1 MPLNPDEILREQFPD
16 NVSISDLCDCGK
28 HKKRT
33 QGPPPI
39 PRKTIPLPETDYR
52 STFKGTLQRPRSS
65 KRPVSEGL
73 RTNIPREPMFFDTNQ
88 RSDFRSHGYIER
100 TKPIIPDLYG
110 SAIFPTRSRKIQ
122 HGRRVSR
129 SEEMFEPATAKVD
142 GITSYTQEFIP
153 KQLQTEYRRM
163 EPRPNYIPSNAKFE
177 NRTTNKE
184 HFRKWVPTK
193 QVPFGEMPSFTG
205 SILYPELKEK
215 MPETVTQNS
224 FKGEYVKRPDAI
236 KLSESNIKMEGDMFM
251 KTTNNDTFT
260 RHEGDNRVK
269 RTTHSPTLKVGKALG
284 KFENQTQS
292 KRDFPQYRNPERAI
306 PAEPA
311 PCTIDLKFDNKR
323 SLTTEQKDIFKGHDV
338 LVNPMAK
345 AIRTDNAEY
354 EPPTV
359 KFETETSNKRDYV
372 PKEMPKMTMRPAP
385 PESHMQPRGDFKF
398 DDRTMS
404 KDFFQNWGAQVRPRY
419 GDFHENR
426 PYVPPQTKFD
436 HDSITKTSFIPKKYV
451 PLKDFKPE
459 PKPVANEGDFDFRT
473 VHMQTYVQ
481 PVVKPC
487 RAQLFLLQRE
497 LQRLKQER
505 EVSDPP
511 AITAK

>member
-16 NVSISDLCDCGK
+16 NVSISDLCDCGR
-28 HKKRT
+28 HKRRT

-39 PRKTIPLPETDYR
+39 PRKSVPLPETDYR

-65 KRPVSEGL
+65 KRPASEVP
-73 RTNIPREPMFFDTNQ
+73 RTNIPKEPMFFDTNQ

-100 TKPIIPDLYG
+100 TKPIIP
-110 SAIFPTRSRKIQ
+110 
-122 HGRRVSR
+122 
-129 SEEMFEPATAKVD
+129 EEMYEPATAKLD
-142 GITSYTQEFIP
+142 GITSYTQDFIP

-163 EPRPNYIPSNAKFE
+163 EPRPNYVPSNAKFE

-184 HFRKWVPTK
+184 HFKKWVPTK
-193 QVPFGEMPSFTG
+193 QVPFGEMPTFTG
-205 SILYPELKEK
+205 SILYPEMKEK

-236 KLSESNIKMEGDMFM
+236 RLAEANIKMEGDMFM
-251 KTTNNDTFT
+251 TTTNNDTFT

-269 RTTHSPTLKVGKALG
+269 ITTHSPTLKVGKNLG

-292 KRDFPQYRNPERAI
+292 RRDFPQYRDPERAI

-338 LVNPMAK
+338 LVNPMVK
-345 AIRTDNAEY
+345 PIRTDNAEY

-372 PKEMPKMTMRPAP
+372 PKEMPKMAMRPAQ
-385 PESHMQPRGDFKF
+385 PEGQIQRRGDFKF

-404 KDFFQNWGAQVRPRY
+404 KDFFQNWGPQVRPRY

-426 PYVPPQTKFD
+426 PYIPPQTKFD

-451 PLKDFKPE
+451 PIKDFKPE
-459 PKPVANEGDFDFRT
+459 PKPVGSEGEIDFRT
-473 VHMQTYVQ
+473 VHRQTYVQ

-511 AITAK
+511 VITAK